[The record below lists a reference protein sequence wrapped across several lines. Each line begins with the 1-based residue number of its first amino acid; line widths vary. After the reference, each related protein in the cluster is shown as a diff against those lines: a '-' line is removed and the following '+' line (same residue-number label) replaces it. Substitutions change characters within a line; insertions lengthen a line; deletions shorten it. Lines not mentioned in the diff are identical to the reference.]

1 MFLEYGVNEHS
12 ELIHIDQAGR
22 GLTQLSCPYCG
33 GQLLA
38 RKGSEKIHHFAHAGE
53 TCREVSNRSD
63 NAFHLPLYDKFDLGL
78 SQKELVVLFREYY
91 LGLVQAEKGVSIN
104 DSKFGAL
111 YQQYFDQASEL
122 ISPRENIQ
130 ERLKNRGFFSWNEF
144 AGRRGDYQ
152 FTQLGKVPVGAA
164 TLEKFAEI
172 QLKRLLKQ
180 HDDFETPVI
189 RARNDI
195 ANIRENI
202 GLLETITQ
210 PPPAFWRDAA
220 MGADWKPEAK
230 RQYEQNIEGQQ
241 EKIRTALA
249 DLNIYRAQLR
259 RVFGASLYFL
269 EIKHAGGTLYKV
281 GISNRDIE
289 ARVEEIKRDL
299 APHLS
304 GVKVEILRRL
314 KHRGAI
320 EFYFKHRYRHEQ
332 HKLGSLTE
340 YFIFEDRKKILS
352 DLTRLGDYTPDD
364 FMQRVIEGKPSAT
377 EVQIIEEKERLI
389 AEYKKRVIS
398 EARSEATKA
407 GMQRAAEQGI
417 HVGRPKGSKEDEVK
431 LLAKYPE
438 VVELLRKGRSLRDI
452 GYKTGV
458 AVNTIR
464 KVKAAMEG

>member
-1 MFLEYGVNEHS
+1 MFLEYGVNQHN
-12 ELIHIDQAGR
+12 ELIHIEQANR
-22 GLTQLSCPYCG
+22 GLTQLTCPYCG

-38 RKGSEKIHHFAHAGE
+38 RKGSEKIHHFAHVNE

-104 DSKFGAL
+104 NSRFGAL
-111 YQQYFDQASEL
+111 YMQYFDISGKL

-144 AGRRGDYQ
+144 AGHSGDYQ
-152 FTQLGKVPVGAA
+152 FTQLGKVPVGGA
-164 TLEKFAEI
+164 TLEKFAAI
-172 QLKRLLKQ
+172 QLERLLKQ
-180 HDDFETPVI
+180 HHDFETPVI
-189 RARNDI
+189 KAKNEIADI
-195 ANIRENI
+195 QESI
-202 GLLETITQ
+202 GLLEFMKHA
-210 PPPAFWRDAA
+210 PPAFLRDASL
-220 MGADWKPEAK
+220 GLDWRPEAK
-230 RQYEQNIEGQQ
+230 RRYEQDIEGQQ

-269 EIKHAGGTLYKV
+269 EIKHAGGILYKV
-281 GISNRDIE
+281 GISSRPIE
-289 ARVEEIKRDL
+289 ERIEELRRDL

-304 GVKVEILRRL
+304 GAEITILHQL

-340 YFIFEDRKKILS
+340 YFIFENRKKILS
-352 DLTRLGDYTPDD
+352 DLTRLGDYTPDE
-364 FMQRVIEGKPSAT
+364 FMQRVIEGKPSPI
-377 EVQIIEEKERLI
+377 ESQIAEEKERLI
-389 AEYKKRVIS
+389 LETRKRVAS

-407 GMQRAAEQGI
+407 GLQRAVEQGKTL
-417 HVGRPKGSKEDEVK
+417 GRPSKDTDTI
-431 LLAKYPE
+431 LAEYPE
-438 VVELLRKGRSLRDI
+438 VVELLAQGISIKEVSRRA
-452 GYKTGV
+452 GV
-458 AVNTIR
+458 ARNTVR
-464 KVKAAMEG
+464 KVKAAMEEFAP